1 MILLI
6 YRNKQ
11 RRKEQMKSANRNW
24 KQLGPEQQDNILKY
38 QDNARVVY
46 NGGVDD
52 ETVVTKMTANRVWI
66 FDLKTG
72 EQLPFV
78 SKRDNAIDWDATKAN
93 YDSLNV
99 F

>member
-1 MILLI
+1 
-6 YRNKQ
+6 
-11 RRKEQMKSANRNW
+11 MKASQRNW

-38 QDNARVVY
+38 QDNPRVIY
-46 NGGVDD
+46 IDGSDD
-52 ETVVTKMTANRVWI
+52 ETVVTRMTANRVWI

-78 SKRDNAIDWDATKAN
+78 SKRDNAIDWEATKAN
-93 YDSLNV
+93 YDSLSA